1 MTREALQMLRLPLP
15 ELPHD
20 PSAIGSMFQVS
31 GTEASPVG
39 VSDDS
44 VARARAK
51 LDRARDEIDSV
62 DIAEWRS
69 FSKRLNSLDG
79 LTKEIRSR
87 VGVDA
92 ALINNAWA
100 KFYEVLASFG
110 TTIFGSCKA
119 EEKLRTMHLCECPG
133 GFLAALNVYLNI
145 TRPEFV
151 PEWQWRGASLNP
163 YHEANDLNQMVDD
176 DALYRR
182 TQDRWWTGPD
192 GSGDILQP
200 GAAQDLWRWFG
211 SRAVDGKCQL
221 VTADGSMDVQY
232 DPNKQESL
240 CLPIIFRELLLA
252 IGLLRPGGTFVMKAY
267 SLLDDSTV
275 ASLSLAGSMFDAV
288 EVVKPVA
295 SKPANSETYW
305 VCLGFRGLTKNDG
318 EWLRRALAVED
329 PRLEL
334 RSPATAS
341 QCFKEFVLAARQAAV
356 KLADRQAEAIKCKLS
371 SWRERD
377 DSDPQPY
384 PKKRKTVES
393 LSGEYVRML
402 IPHDFDF
409 TSVKPLLPT
418 DAAGRLGGV
427 DSRRASRGTVDDRRH
442 DHEEDAALKEL
453 RDRLTDRATFCMEA
467 VTAPASEVSRVAQEE
482 ATDWPTF
489 MLTSEQ
495 LSGCPGAYKRMT
507 GFAQE
512 NNVKIPSSSSVVYSP
527 LVWNASELKALVRKR
542 LLRFEKFPTVQPR
555 SPGDAVAC
563 SLTNDERTRAVIAE
577 VLKVHACI
585 DPDHVSTWDTPL
597 HGASAE
603 GTADVSVKM
612 LANHSALVDPFSR
625 QFDPTTRAELLQSAV
640 AGVEALTPGGSSV
653 LLLELS
659 GAPVVAVWLG
669 SLLFRLAQLFGKL
682 KLVQPCS

>member
-1 MTREALQMLRLPLP
+1 M
-15 ELPHD
+15 
-20 PSAIGSMFQVS
+20 G
-31 GTEASPVG
+31 
-39 VSDDS
+39 
-44 VARARAK
+44 
-51 LDRARDEIDSV
+51 
-62 DIAEWRS
+62 
-69 FSKRLNSLDG
+69 
-79 LTKEIRSR
+79 
-87 VGVDA
+87 
-92 ALINNAWA
+92 
-100 KFYEVLASFG
+100 KFYEVLAAFG
-110 TTIFGSCKA
+110 TRIFGSCKA

-151 PEWQWRGASLNP
+151 PEWQWMGASLNP

-192 GSGDILQP
+192 GFGDILQP

-275 ASLSLAGSMFDAV
+275 AALSLAGSMFDAV

-402 IPHDFDF
+402 IPDDFDF

-427 DSRRASRGTVDDRRH
+427 DSRRASRGTVNDRRH

-453 RDRLTDRATFCMEA
+453 RDRLPNHATFCMEA
-467 VTAPASEVSRVAQEE
+467 VTAPASEVPRVAQEE
-482 ATDWPTF
+482 AADWPTF

-512 NNVKIPSSSSVVYSP
+512 NNVKIPRSSSVVYSP

-542 LLRFEKFPTVQPR
+542 LLRFGKLPTVQPR
-555 SPGDAVAC
+555 SAGDAVAC

-577 VLKVHACI
+577 LLKVHASI

-597 HGASAE
+597 HGASTK
-603 GTADVSVKM
+603 GTADLSVKT

-640 AGVEALTPGGSSV
+640 AGVEALTLGGSSV
-653 LLLELS
+653 LLLELG

-682 KLVQPCS
+682 